1 MPARRDAFFAAFIA
15 TIAFAACSGDVVV
28 HPPPPEDRWV
38 SPYPPPLESWVDMN
52 QPDADRYIVSGVRE
66 VHVQGQRWVD
76 RKGVIQVLAPPFLDL
91 HFHLAFTLP
100 PAVANKAGVIT
111 LRIAVNDELFGA
123 FTYTEAGTYEIKKPV
138 AAESLPWD
146 RNTEI
151 SLEIEPSRNAN
162 WESFELGF
170 LIKNV
175 GFRP

>member
-1 MPARRDAFFAAFIA
+1 
-15 TIAFAACSGDVVV
+15 
-28 HPPPPEDRWV
+28 
-38 SPYPPPLESWVDMN
+38 MN

-151 SLEIEPSRNAN
+151 SLEIEPLQER
-162 WESFELGF
+162 ELGAVRTRF
-170 LIKNV
+170 PDQERGISALISHA
-175 GFRP
+175 FD